1 MAEPIAVIGLDAK
14 LPCDGDS
21 VQQFFE
27 FLVAGRSARK
37 PVPSDRYNADAFWHP
52 DHHRDGIIASKEGH
66 FMSGSVK
73 AFDAPFFGITPAE
86 AAALDPQQRL
96 LLESSYAALEN
107 AGYTLNDILGSNTGV
122 YTGSFVYDYRD
133 VTIKDTD
140 VALTYSGTGSVPST
154 LAGRVAWFYDFRGPA
169 FTVDTACSSSMVAL
183 HQAVIGLKSRECN
196 LALACGTN
204 VILSPEFGQQ
214 LNGLGVLSP
223 QGASKSFD
231 KEANGYGRGEG
242 ISVVVLK
249 RMSDAIRDGDTIR
262 AVIRNSG
269 IGHDGKGAP
278 LPAPV
283 RESQANLV
291 RRCYAQAKV
300 DPSETRM
307 FEAHGTGT
315 NAGDPTEAGAISDIF
330 SRYRSEEEPIY
341 IGALKSNIGHTEGN
355 SGIASFIK
363 AVLTLE
369 SGIIPANAH
378 FKEVNHA
385 IPKKW
390 HFKFPTAATPFPKT
404 ASGVRRISI
413 NSFGISGTNAHVVLE
428 DARHFL
434 ESHGCDAP
442 HRTIAEPRL
451 AGTTAEIPAVINGTA
466 FTPQLL
472 VFSAFDQDGVSR
484 MCKAYAEYL
493 PKMTDSLYNLSYTL
507 ASKRSRFSWRAA
519 VVASSG
525 QSLEDKLSEGQPAT
539 RSLDQPGLGFVFT
552 GQGAQWALMGTE
564 LMQYLAYRQSV
575 ECADAYLKTL
585 GCEWSVIDELSKYE
599 GESRINN
606 AEFSQALCTV
616 VQVALVDLL
625 ADWGVKAQA
634 AAGHSSGEIAAA
646 YSAGAIDQ
654 ESAWRIAYWRGKLSV
669 QLAASKDQPKG
680 AMAAVGLDSK
690 KTLEAID
697 KVNES
702 GFQTVGK
709 LTIACMNSENN
720 HTVSGDVEQIDALV
734 QMLGN
739 ESVFARKLKVE
750 MAYHSRYMEPIVG
763 QYTKCM
769 GKIIPRPW
777 NGQQVDVQF
786 FSSTYGTKI
795 DHSKLREPAY
805 WTTNLV
811 STVRFNESLTE
822 MLKASSDVKLE
833 GRSFSLVTD
842 VIEIGPHSAL
852 QGPLRNIIDGV
863 NRGGSGI
870 KYHHTLKRGDSD
882 VEVIMQAAGTL
893 FTRGIEAD
901 LLKIN
906 HVEGTNPIL
915 MTDLPR
921 YQFNHSREY
930 WSESRLSRNFRFR
943 TAARHELLGAPVTD
957 WDAKHDAIWRNWI
970 RLSENPWVEHHA
982 VSGAVLY
989 PAAGMLVMAIEACKQ
1004 LAEISNPAKVIKAIR
1019 FREVSFHSAL
1029 QVPDNNLGV
1038 ESHLHLRPVKQAAR
1052 ETKTSPWREFQ
1063 VLTAQE
1069 DDQFREHCCG
1079 QVLVEYEEST
1089 TAVDAGRE
1097 DQALRDHAQVR
1108 ISDAQQKCKTQVT
1121 PDQIYRAWKDVG
1133 LLFGPTFQTLSE
1145 SAVDH
1150 ESGVTFATIK
1160 PTVPL
1165 LKSLMPL
1172 NYLQPHLIHPTTL
1185 DGALQA
1191 CLVPLVSNPTR
1202 KQNKPIV
1209 LSFIEELWISAS
1221 THPEEGYQVF
1231 ADYDACNRNEH
1242 TLSCTAIDTN
1252 TKVPMIRASGCRVTE
1267 VDGGASTSSSELDP
1281 KHKAWHIRWKADTDF
1296 ADFGAE
1302 TEGFQKYLD
1311 ALAHK
1316 NPHMKFLDISNGAYT
1331 FTNEVLTT
1339 LAQRYGDYDLTDS
1352 SISSLN
1358 EIQKKVTAGFVQPKV
1373 LDIMS
1378 EPMHQGFK
1386 YESYDVLVA
1395 PVGAIPNAHM
1405 DIVLRRFYSLL
1416 KPGGKIVL
1424 TVPFGKAVAKSWAKY
1439 LAQQGFSERGA
1450 LFGDKKS
1457 SVLIA
1462 SVPATDSKESVVK
1475 PKTYYV
1481 VADQASEKQRK
1492 VAEKLES
1499 SLKENGVAVKIIALA
1514 DYEKLATTA
1523 DQEAIADSACI
1534 MLPELEKPLL
1544 ATADQAVLSALKKIV
1559 GGKRLLWANKE
1570 SPDTDLVTGFAGSI
1584 RLDLPKLEF
1593 VTLTFQPEEGDENIA
1608 SKILEVDTRLSSH
1621 RTGAYETSYKVID
1634 GSIMIARLIEAP
1646 ALTKHVGQISD
1657 NSLTEM
1663 AFGAD
1668 PTRPLRLKVQQIGS
1682 LNSSCFVTDHL
1693 YAAPLNADQ
1702 VEFKVKATG
1711 MNFKDLAIQLGMI
1724 SESAMGLEAAGIVTR
1739 VGSGVTR
1746 FKPGDRV
1753 FGFTYDGSFTTYART
1768 GESILAKIP
1777 DNLSFAQTA
1786 IIPVVYLTAWICLYE
1801 IGGLARR
1808 TKRGKK
1814 PTVLIHVA
1822 AGGVGQAAIQ
1832 LAQREG
1838 AEIFVTVGSIE
1849 KRDLLEKVY
1858 GIQRDHIFSSRD
1870 LTFKTGVL
1878 RMTANRG
1885 VDIVINSLAGDALR
1899 ASWELVAPFGA
1910 FAEIGLT
1917 DIESRARIS
1926 MATFARGV
1934 RFESL
1939 ELAYMWRTD
1948 PERLGNLW
1956 ADMIEDTLGRNLEIK
1971 TLITSYP
1978 VSQMEE
1984 AMRLIQSAK
1993 HIGKLVIEYHDE
2005 DVVRVIQPPKQAA
2018 KLQNDATY
2026 VISGGFGGLGL
2037 EIIRWLVQAGAKN
2050 LIVPSRRGPSD
2061 EASKALVAEL
2071 QGNGIQIA
2079 TPSCDI
2085 TDKAELEKVISKAL
2099 AEMPPVRGCI
2109 QSSAVFADNAFDKM
2123 TAEQWHQA
2131 VDVKVKGSQNLWDI
2145 LTSTSKTLDF
2155 FIMLS
2160 SLVGNIGMSG
2170 QVNYCAGN
2178 SYQNAMARSLAS
2190 QGHNVVALAA
2200 PVLDDA
2206 GMVAERPALRSYLLS
2221 TGLAF
2226 MSSEQLVKTLDYYC
2240 HPGTKLSVEEAQSI
2254 PRFWLPRYTADEGAE
2269 QPAWQ
2274 HEPMYNH
2281 MVLRNGADNSNGS
2294 SGNGG
2299 SSTRSTPDLIAA
2311 VTSLEEAEQTV
2322 LKALLN
2328 QLTKTLSY
2336 DLEELDADRS
2346 LNAYGVDSLVAV
2358 ELRLWMTK
2366 EIGADVSVF
2375 DFTNGQ
2381 SIGQLAAKAAAKSRF
2396 LPEVKGAE
2404 KAEGA

>member
-1 MAEPIAVIGLDAK
+1 
-14 LPCDGDS
+14 
-21 VQQFFE
+21 
-27 FLVAGRSARK
+27 
-37 PVPSDRYNADAFWHP
+37 
-52 DHHRDGIIASKEGH
+52 
-66 FMSGSVK
+66 
-73 AFDAPFFGITPAE
+73 
-86 AAALDPQQRL
+86 
-96 LLESSYAALEN
+96 
-107 AGYTLNDILGSNTGV
+107 
-122 YTGSFVYDYRD
+122 
-133 VTIKDTD
+133 
-140 VALTYSGTGSVPST
+140 
-154 LAGRVAWFYDFRGPA
+154 
-169 FTVDTACSSSMVAL
+169 
-183 HQAVIGLKSRECN
+183 
-196 LALACGTN
+196 
-204 VILSPEFGQQ
+204 
-214 LNGLGVLSP
+214 
-223 QGASKSFD
+223 
-231 KEANGYGRGEG
+231 
-242 ISVVVLK
+242 
-249 RMSDAIRDGDTIR
+249 
-262 AVIRNSG
+262 
-269 IGHDGKGAP
+269 
-278 LPAPV
+278 
-283 RESQANLV
+283 
-291 RRCYAQAKV
+291 
-300 DPSETRM
+300 
-307 FEAHGTGT
+307 
-315 NAGDPTEAGAISDIF
+315 
-330 SRYRSEEEPIY
+330 
-341 IGALKSNIGHTEGN
+341 
-355 SGIASFIK
+355 
-363 AVLTLE
+363 
-369 SGIIPANAH
+369 
-378 FKEVNHA
+378 
-385 IPKKW
+385 
-390 HFKFPTAATPFPKT
+390 
-404 ASGVRRISI
+404 
-413 NSFGISGTNAHVVLE
+413 
-428 DARHFL
+428 
-434 ESHGCDAP
+434 
-442 HRTIAEPRL
+442 
-451 AGTTAEIPAVINGTA
+451 
-466 FTPQLL
+466 
-472 VFSAFDQDGVSR
+472 
-484 MCKAYAEYL
+484 
-493 PKMTDSLYNLSYTL
+493 
-507 ASKRSRFSWRAA
+507 
-519 VVASSG
+519 
-525 QSLEDKLSEGQPAT
+525 
-539 RSLDQPGLGFVFT
+539 
-552 GQGAQWALMGTE
+552 
-564 LMQYLAYRQSV
+564 
-575 ECADAYLKTL
+575 
-585 GCEWSVIDELSKYE
+585 
-599 GESRINN
+599 
-606 AEFSQALCTV
+606 
-616 VQVALVDLL
+616 
-625 ADWGVKAQA
+625 
-634 AAGHSSGEIAAA
+634 
-646 YSAGAIDQ
+646 
-654 ESAWRIAYWRGKLSV
+654 
-669 QLAASKDQPKG
+669 
-680 AMAAVGLDSK
+680 MAAVGLDSK

-1121 PDQIYRAWKDVG
+1121 PDQIYQAWKDVG

-1358 EIQKKVTAGFVQPKV
+1358 EIQKNVTAGFVQPKV

-1608 SKILEVDTRLSSH
+1608 SKILEVNTRLSSH

-1634 GSIMIARLIEAP
+1634 GSIMIPRLIEAP

-1693 YAAPLNADQ
+1693 YAAPLDADQ

-2061 EASKALVAEL
+2061 EASKALVAEF

-2109 QSSAVFADNAFDKM
+2109 QSSAVFA
-2123 TAEQWHQA
+2123 
-2131 VDVKVKGSQNLWDI
+2131 V
-2145 LTSTSKTLDF
+2145 
-2155 FIMLS
+2155 S
-2160 SLVGNIGMSG
+2160 SHS
-2170 QVNYCAGN
+2170 
-2178 SYQNAMARSLAS
+2178 
-2190 QGHNVVALAA
+2190 
-2200 PVLDDA
+2200 
-2206 GMVAERPALRSYLLS
+2206 
-2221 TGLAF
+2221 F
-2226 MSSEQLVKTLDYYC
+2226 
-2240 HPGTKLSVEEAQSI
+2240 
-2254 PRFWLPRYTADEGAE
+2254 
-2269 QPAWQ
+2269 
-2274 HEPMYNH
+2274 
-2281 MVLRNGADNSNGS
+2281 
-2294 SGNGG
+2294 
-2299 SSTRSTPDLIAA
+2299 
-2311 VTSLEEAEQTV
+2311 
-2322 LKALLN
+2322 
-2328 QLTKTLSY
+2328 
-2336 DLEELDADRS
+2336 
-2346 LNAYGVDSLVAV
+2346 
-2358 ELRLWMTK
+2358 
-2366 EIGADVSVF
+2366 
-2375 DFTNGQ
+2375 
-2381 SIGQLAAKAAAKSRF
+2381 
-2396 LPEVKGAE
+2396 
-2404 KAEGA
+2404 